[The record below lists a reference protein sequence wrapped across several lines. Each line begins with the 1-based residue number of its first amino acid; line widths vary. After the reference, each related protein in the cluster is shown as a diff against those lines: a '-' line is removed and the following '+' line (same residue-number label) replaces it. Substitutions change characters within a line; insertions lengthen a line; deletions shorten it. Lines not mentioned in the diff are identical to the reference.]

1 MLEFNK
7 VDHEAD
13 PYSIANTIALNAL
26 VARAKSKGELL
37 VHLKKRGVEDDVAQA
52 TIFRLQE
59 NGLINDS
66 EFAKAWTQSRH
77 TSKKLSKRIIAGEL
91 RTRGVDQSSIDEAL
105 DEIDDESEYRTAFSL
120 GMKKYNTMSRLEP
133 EVQIR
138 RIQSLLQ
145 RKGFSFPTI
154 ARVIRELN
162 VQSDELQ

>member
-1 MLEFNK
+1 MLEYLK
-7 VDHEAD
+7 VDQEAD
-13 PYSIANTIALNAL
+13 PYSMANTIALNAL

-37 VHLKKRGVEDDVAQA
+37 AHLKKRGVEDDVAQA

-59 NGLINDS
+59 SGLINDE

-91 RTRGVDQSSIDEAL
+91 RTRGVDQSSIDQAL

-154 ARVIRELN
+154 ARVIRELD

>member
-1 MLEFNK
+1 MLIYNS
-7 VDHEAD
+7 VDQEAD

-37 VHLKKRGVEDDVAQA
+37 AHLKKRRVEDDVAQA

-154 ARVIRELN
+154 ARVIRELD